1 MVPIAYMPS
10 PIPRQVGWNLFART
24 IPFASA
30 FPRTLGGSAPASLFS
45 GPAQRSLTLQPAR
58 SPSRLSDPLHQRL
71 QQSRCLHRCSDCYRV
86 ERTSS
91 RAGMYT
97 PAVDQRLHGAPGF
110 PVIQDL
116 AEELGYLI
124 LPLRPNW
131 QAGAYPKPR
140 PLSRNP
146 RAKLHRCGQTGAC
159 RRVGDLRKASKE
171 RDDGAKGGHPY

>member
-91 RAGMYT
+91 LAGI
-97 PAVDQRLHGAPGF
+97 P
-110 PVIQDL
+110 
-116 AEELGYLI
+116 
-124 LPLRPNW
+124 PLW
-131 QAGAYPKPR
+131 TSAFTAHQSC
-140 PLSRNP
+140 PLSDRNRRQAP
-146 RAKLHRCGQTGAC
+146 NRVSYLRNGTSEVSGSFHLSEKRC
-159 RRVGDLRKASKE
+159 RLS
-171 RDDGAKGGHPY
+171 